1 MARLLFIA
9 SRGTNDPTGASLP
22 FHLAVNGSA
31 EAGIECAIALTGD
44 AAALIRDPVADS
56 VVGVGL
62 PALRELMARVIARG
76 IPLYV
81 SSACAVARGASEAD
95 LDGKNAR
102 FVSPHD
108 LVRLAAESTHALTF

>member
-9 SRGTNDPTGASLP
+9 SRGTNDPTAASLP
-22 FHLAVNGSA
+22 FHLAVSGSV
-31 EAGIECAIALTGD
+31 EAGLECALALTGD

-62 PALRELMARVIARG
+62 PPLRELVARLDARG
-76 IPLYV
+76 IPIFV
-81 SSACAVARGASEAD
+81 SSACAIARGASEAD

-102 FVSPHD
+102 FVSPQD
-108 LVRLAAESTHALTF
+108 LVS